1 MIRQITPND
10 FDAIA
15 NIYNHYVSNSVISF
29 EEIPVSTA
37 EMKARVN
44 NVLTKGL
51 PWLVA
56 EKAGEVIGYAYACQW
71 KLRSAYKNSVE
82 VSVYLSHLKTSQG
95 VGTALYETLFEQLKG
110 RFHTAIGGITL
121 PNPASV
127 ALHEKFGMRKV
138 AHFKEVGF
146 KFEQWLDV
154 GYWQVNI
161 NPA

>member
-1 MIRQITPND
+1 MIRQIVPSD
-10 FDAIA
+10 FEAIA
-15 NIYNHYVSNSVISF
+15 NIYNHYISDSVISF
-29 EEIPVSTA
+29 EIIPVSIS
-37 EMKARVN
+37 EMKDRVESI
-44 NVLTKGL
+44 VTKGL

-56 EKAGEVIGYAYACQW
+56 EEVGEVIGYAYASQW
-71 KLRSAYKNSVE
+71 NSRSAYKNSVE

-95 VGTALYETLFEQLKG
+95 VGTALYEALFEQLKG

-127 ALHEKFGMRKV
+127 SLHEKFGMQKV

-154 GYWQVNI
+154 GYWQVNL